1 MCGDEHVGPRGEIG
15 MPRVH
20 CLPRDK
26 HDSVLGAV
34 KRHSKGDAGADGGFD
49 GSGIAFGRSALIREV
64 PDVRAGTEAE
74 SWHARGGIGPHPQSN
89 CTKRGHVAPSLYNW
103 RNRLRFAEP
112 AGCAG
117 PIASAAVRVCCCA
130 FLTSSPR
137 RRGSVQ
143 ASRYRSVAGLDR
155 SGPAPGR
162 RNLAGNEKIS
172 TKCAP
177 CATKHEI

>member
-1 MCGDEHVGPRGEIG
+1 
-15 MPRVH
+15 MPRVL

-89 CTKRGHVAPSLYNW
+89 CTKRGHVAPSLLFAIGDS
-103 RNRLRFAEP
+103 RSASRPPIAFAVARFDVIP
-112 AGCAG
+112 AKAGIRPSIEVSVSCGPGQIRACAG
-117 PIASAAVRVCCCA
+117 TTE
-130 FLTSSPR
+130 F
-137 RRGSVQ
+137 
-143 ASRYRSVAGLDR
+143 
-155 SGPAPGR
+155 GR
-162 RNLAGNEKIS
+162 
-172 TKCAP
+172 
-177 CATKHEI
+177 